1 MALGW
6 LGGDGDVPYGRAT
19 ESDDDVVFSDS
30 NVLENQVH
38 TYIIGDGG
46 LRARSFDNKLDRHGH
61 FL

>member
-30 NVLENQVH
+30 NVLRYTHILSGMVDFGH
-38 TYIIGDGG
+38 VRSII
-46 LRARSFDNKLDRHGH
+46 S
-61 FL
+61 